1 MFVSNLGFKPKNKR
15 SLSDINFLLAAAIS
29 SFISNSFWIAFFRS
43 SPMSLPSRLKYVSDM
58 FIFNASASA
67 KAPVFP
73 NLLPPRPKA
82 ISDVFFVFLKEA
94 FH

>member
-1 MFVSNLGFKPKNKR
+1 MGSKFG
-15 SLSDINFLLAAAIS
+15 LSAFLNSAIS
-29 SFISNSFWIAFFRS
+29 LFISNSLSIAFFRS

>member
-1 MFVSNLGFKPKNKR
+1 MFVFSA
-15 SLSDINFLLAAAIS
+15 SASAAAP
-29 SFISNSFWIAFFRS
+29 S
-43 SPMSLPSRLKYVSDM
+43 SPKMLPPSLIYVSDL
-58 FIFNASASA
+58 FIFSASASA

-73 NLLPPRPKA
+73 NLLAPRPKA